1 MSGIGDLLVTAL
13 SKHSR
18 NRFVGEEIGRGK
30 LLDEVTQSM
39 EMVAEGVNTCKAI
52 PYLVKKYDIEM
63 PISQSINEILFKK
76 KDPLKVV
83 KELMT
88 RELGSEKN

>member
-1 MSGIGDLLVTAL
+1 MLKPRRRI
-13 SKHSR
+13 
-18 NRFVGEEIGRGK
+18 
-30 LLDEVTQSM
+30 
-39 EMVAEGVNTCKAI
+39 
-52 PYLVKKYDIEM
+52 VKKYDIEM
-63 PISQSINEILFKK
+63 PISQSINEILFNK